1 MAGPTV
7 RDVASMPAVA
17 CGRTESAG
25 VTLKERNMKKLVF
38 GVATAFALATG
49 IATAATMTGN
59 GLGSSCATPGDW
71 HFVNN
76 QTNGAAP
83 GTLTATIGGVV
94 YAGITPSQVSANNQQ
109 FWIYDAPGTL
119 TAASTNLPGR
129 LVLSDLICDDDKKDP
144 DPDPKP

>member
-1 MAGPTV
+1 
-7 RDVASMPAVA
+7 
-17 CGRTESAG
+17 
-25 VTLKERNMKKLVF
+25 MKKLVF

-76 QTNGAAP
+76 QTNGAGP

-94 YAGITPSQVSANNQQ
+94 YAGITPSQVNANSQQ

-129 LVLSDLICDDDKKDP
+129 LVLSDLICDDDEKDP

>member
-1 MAGPTV
+1 
-7 RDVASMPAVA
+7 
-17 CGRTESAG
+17 
-25 VTLKERNMKKLVF
+25 MKKLVF

-76 QTNGAAP
+76 QTNGAGP

-94 YAGITPSQVSANNQQ
+94 YSGVAPSQVSANNQQ

-119 TAASTNLPGR
+119 TAASTDLPGR
-129 LVLSDLICDDDKKDP
+129 LVLSDLLCDDDKKDP